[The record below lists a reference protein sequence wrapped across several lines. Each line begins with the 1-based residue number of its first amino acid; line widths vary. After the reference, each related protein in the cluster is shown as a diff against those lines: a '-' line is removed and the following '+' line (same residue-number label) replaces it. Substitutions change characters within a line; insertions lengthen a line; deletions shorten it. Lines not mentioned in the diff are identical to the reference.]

1 MSNITEKELE
11 FLFPE
16 NEVEIAG
23 HMFSIRPFS
32 FVETQI
38 VALKLKDVLHLFAG
52 EITPMILAEVYST
65 AFEGVRDII
74 AMSLGIKPAL
84 VEKFDQASA
93 LIAITEIV
101 KVNKDFFVQQ
111 VEGTM
116 TELTE
121 MVMPSEEETSPSEK

>member
-1 MSNITEKELE
+1 MSNIVEKELE

-16 NEVEIAG
+16 STFELGGQE
-23 HMFSIRPFS
+23 FSIKPFS

-52 EITPMILAEVYST
+52 EITPMVLAEVYST

-74 AMSLGIKPAL
+74 AMSLSLKPKT
-84 VEKFDQASA
+84 VEQFDQASA
-93 LIAITEIV
+93 LIAITQIV
-101 KVNKDFFVQQ
+101 RVNKDFFVER
-111 VEGTM
+111 VEATM

-121 MVMPSEEETSPSEK
+121 MVMPSDANSPLEK